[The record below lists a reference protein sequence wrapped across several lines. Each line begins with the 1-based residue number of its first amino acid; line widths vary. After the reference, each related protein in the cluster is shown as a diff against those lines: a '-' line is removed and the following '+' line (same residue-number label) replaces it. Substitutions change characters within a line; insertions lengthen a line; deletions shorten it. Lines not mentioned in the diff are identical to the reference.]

1 MRIAIIGGREK
12 NEVELSRVAAQ
23 ANYELEFHHGHIVG
37 RAISAIRNI
46 IARADLVVIVTGIN
60 GHMAVNLSKAE
71 ARALG
76 KPMLLISRLSSA
88 RLKGL
93 VGALERR
100 REVGWVNHPNVSER
114 ERVLQLEAAGQA
126 A

>member
-12 NEVELSRVAAQ
+12 NEVELNRVAAA
-23 ANYELEFHHGHIVG
+23 ANYELEFHDGHVVG
-37 RAISAIRNI
+37 RGNSTIRNL

-60 GHMAVNLSKAE
+60 GHLAVNLAKTE
-71 ARALG
+71 ARMLH
-76 KPMLLISRLSSA
+76 KPMLLIRRFSSA

-93 VGALERR
+93 VSALERR
-100 REVGWVNHPNVSER
+100 RELDWVSHLDVAER
-114 ERVLQLEAAGQA
+114 ERVLQREAAGQA